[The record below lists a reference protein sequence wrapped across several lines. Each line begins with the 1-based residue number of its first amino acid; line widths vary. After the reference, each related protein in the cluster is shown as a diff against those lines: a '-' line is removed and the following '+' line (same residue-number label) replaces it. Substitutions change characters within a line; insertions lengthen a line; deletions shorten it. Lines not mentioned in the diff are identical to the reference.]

1 MHNLEVQ
8 NWLNHARSI
17 GYTDKEIRTLMLKAG
32 WNTQQVNEAMTAR
45 GLNPGTAAANHKGK
59 VVPRR
64 VEAHGKALFRHYLTI
79 AALIVVGVVVWVVV
93 YWAWQQ

>member
-1 MHNLEVQ
+1 MHTLEVQ

-32 WNTQQVNEAMTAR
+32 WNTAQVNEAMTSR
-45 GLNPGTAAANHKGK
+45 GLSAGTAAANHKGK

-64 VEAHGKALFRHYLTI
+64 VETHGKALARHYLTVALLI
-79 AALIVVGVVVWVVV
+79 AVSIGVWIVV
-93 YWAWQQ
+93 YWAWKR